1 MIPDWA
7 IPAALRLWPG
17 LGNPVWN
24 DRLAAARALGPALVI
39 RVAPQRVRRKL
50 DPRAAATIKEG
61 FLIEDLGQMPTQ
73 DVRDLYT
80 YFDMADVARHGEN
93 MVATRLYRW
102 LKASWEAGRPV
113 TGRGQ
118 VFDSEERIAD
128 YYRTYLELYRS
139 LQRDGYRYE
148 GADEIC
154 FGVGA
159 DGEILHIR
167 RGTHRLAAAHI
178 LELPSVSGRIT
189 HIDRLFAERAVAA
202 SGARPG
208 GTAAILADAIHAVID
223 KPVVAET
230 SRQ

>member
-7 IPAALRLWPG
+7 VPAALRLWPG
-17 LGNPVWN
+17 LGNPVWK
-24 DRLAAARALGPALVI
+24 DRRAAALALGPALAV

-61 FLIEDLGQMPTQ
+61 FLIQGLDQMPKQ

-80 YFDMADVARHGEN
+80 YFDMLDVARHGEN
-93 MVATRLYRW
+93 MAATRLYRW

-139 LQRDGYRYE
+139 LQRDGYRYD

-154 FGVGA
+154 FGIGA
-159 DGEILHIR
+159 DGEIFHIR

-189 HIDRLFAERAVAA
+189 HIDRRFATQAVAA
-202 SGARPG
+202 AGARPG
-208 GTAAILADAIHAVID
+208 GTTAILADAIQAAID
-223 KPVVAET
+223 RPVADEAN
-230 SRQ
+230 RQ